1 MKKLLMFLCAV
12 TLVCGMGINKD
23 VYAITITDQI
33 GVSSSDGTGSL
44 TGGWIS
50 SNIGDFS
57 WTHNY
62 SSFTGS
68 ITSATLGFDTI
79 DMDSW
84 QPSVNAVL
92 KNGTTTI
99 GSVIGG
105 DNGGTGPWRAIGD
118 VGNDDNLFTLD
129 SSLYSVLQTGTFQL
143 DLSGLGDIDNVWGS
157 NRSVLTIDYDTN
169 GNGAVPAP
177 EPATVMLMGIGIAG
191 LAGGAVRRKLKKKA
205 VDNC

>member
-1 MKKLLMFLCAV
+1 M
-12 TLVCGMGINKD
+12 
-23 VYAITITDQI
+23 
-33 GVSSSDGTGSL
+33 
-44 TGGWIS
+44 
-50 SNIGDFS
+50 
-57 WTHNY
+57 
-62 SSFTGS
+62 
-68 ITSATLGFDTI
+68 
-79 DMDSW
+79 
-84 QPSVNAVL
+84 L

-105 DNGGTGPWRAIGD
+105 DNGLPGPWRAIGD

-143 DLSGLGDIDNVWGS
+143 DLSGLGDSDNVWGS

-169 GNGAVPAP
+169 GNGTVPAP